1 MPRILLLRPSAGSW
15 QRNATPC
22 HTPCAHWLDSGQLYS
37 EIPILAMVSRVRSCA
52 RKNSTPVSPGSGIR
66 DTFPIAISPQ
76 LLSCIRS
83 TTHSACR
90 TCKLTFNS
98 SLAGSIAAHNSRG
111 ALQVRVR
118 DHLECA
124 CRAPLV
130 SESDVL
136 RWRAHDHGVCLVT
149 GLNSTGMGTLN
160 LALDARNSQCVP
172 GGQLAKASSTTT
184 TNSGASGSCPAY
196 NSRVI
201 HPWSRLPKWA
211 SLWH

>member
-136 RWRAHDHGVCLVT
+136 RSRPHDHGVCLVT
-149 GLNSTGMGTLN
+149 GLNSTGMGHLKFGFGW
-160 LALDARNSQCVP
+160 QEQPVCVP

-184 TNSGASGSCPAY
+184 TNSGASGFMSG
-196 NSRVI
+196 V
-201 HPWSRLPKWA
+201 
-211 SLWH
+211 